1 MEERIFNNNE
11 GYICKMKITK
21 KQFKSYVDVQKSG
34 ITNMWN
40 IKLVCDISGL
50 KEEEAFFIMKNYKEL
65 NEEFN
70 LK

>member
-1 MEERIFNNNE
+1 
-11 GYICKMKITK
+11 MKITK

-40 IKLVCDISGL
+40 IKLTKGIYSLNLYSQDFNNFEGEHFKVYAYDLEEL
-50 KEEEAFFIMKNYKEL
+50 KDYIKEV
-65 NEEFN
+65 